1 MTLRARVPV
10 AVAGSL
16 VVVASVLT
24 ASVAGAEP
32 PWVDRHITLP
42 EHAWAFDLG
51 IGIAHN
57 YDPPRNDPTGAG
69 LNFEMAVSPIDRLE
83 LGFRSGARLGSDAR
97 LNAGD
102 GYGPDAYARLFDR
115 QTFGTNRD
123 DFANPE
129 LRIRGALLRSR
140 IVEIGVEGRVFLP
153 AEHGSELG
161 LLFGIPFLFH
171 LGQIARIDA
180 GVYVPVVFYTP
191 AQVAVS
197 LPFDL
202 WFQVTSH
209 LWLGP
214 MGGVVFDTNDNH
226 AIVPFGFG
234 LGYQIVRTVDLK
246 TQFLFSDL
254 NQTQGAQNFGVGVG
268 SEVRIE

>member
-1 MTLRARVPV
+1 MTMRARVPALV
-10 AVAGSL
+10 LGSL
-16 VVVASVLT
+16 IAAARLLT
-24 ASVAGAEP
+24 ASVATAEP
-32 PWVDRHITLP
+32 PWVDRHVTLP
-42 EHAWAFDLG
+42 EHDWAFDFG

-57 YDPPRNDPTGAG
+57 YDPPRNNPTGPG
-69 LNFEMAVSPIDRLE
+69 LNFEMSVSPIDRLE
-83 LGFRSGARLGSDAR
+83 LGFRSGARLGNDAR
-97 LNAGD
+97 LNAAD

-115 QTFGTNRD
+115 QTFGTRYD

-129 LRIRGALLRSR
+129 FRIRGALLRSR
-140 IVEIGVEGRVFLP
+140 IVEIAVEGRVFLP
-153 AEHGSELG
+153 AEHGSEV
-161 LLFGIPFLFH
+161 GIMAGFPFLFH

-180 GVYVPVVFYTP
+180 GVYLPVVFYSP
-191 AQVAVS
+191 ALVDVS

-214 MGGVVFDTNDNH
+214 MGGVVLDTNDNH

-234 LGYQIVRTVDLK
+234 LGYQIVRIVDLK

-268 SEVRIE
+268 VEVRIE